1 MSVAPVQELR
11 PELDLTG
18 LIREH
23 VEASDDLDPRVIA
36 DAIVAAL
43 PDDLLREALRATLP
57 DRVRTFH
64 RHRRNVHGSPGSAPG
79 SRRWN
84 GIRDVADELAIFRRA
99 VAIGPADWRALGSLV
114 RDQVL
119 MVAEDR
125 RMQARAT
132 DAQADRFE
140 KLAAL
145 MKRRR
150 AKVVSD
156 LSPAEVAEV
165 LYA

>member
-36 DAIVAAL
+36 AAIVAAL

-57 DRVRTFH
+57 DRVRAFH
-64 RHRRNVHGSPGSAPG
+64 RHRRSVHGSPGST
-79 SRRWN
+79 RWN
-84 GIRDVADELAIFRRA
+84 GIRNVADELAIFRRA

-119 MVAEDR
+119 MVAKDR

-165 LYA
+165 LDA

>member
-11 PELDLTG
+11 PELDLMG

-23 VEASDDLDPRVIA
+23 VEASDDLDPRIIA
-36 DAIVAAL
+36 AAIVAAL
-43 PDDLLREALRATLP
+43 PDDLLREALRETLP

-64 RHRRNVHGSPGSAPG
+64 RHRRNVRGSSG

-84 GIRDVADELAIFRRA
+84 GIRNVADELAIFRRA
-99 VAIGPADWRALGSLV
+99 VAIGPADWRPLGSLTH
-114 RDQVL
+114 DQVL
-119 MVAEDR
+119 LVVEDR
-125 RMQARAT
+125 RAQARAT
-132 DAQADRFE
+132 DAIADRHE
-140 KLAAL
+140 ELAAL

-156 LSPAEVAEV
+156 LSPAEVAEA
-165 LYA
+165 LDD

>member
-36 DAIVAAL
+36 AAIVAAL
-43 PDDLLREALRATLP
+43 PNDLLREALRATLP
-57 DRVRTFH
+57 DRVRAFH
-64 RHRRNVHGSPGSAPG
+64 RHRRNVHGSPG

-125 RMQARAT
+125 RLQARAT

-165 LYA
+165 LDA